1 MKDLRGC
8 LMKFSKTRMKVKILG
23 TRGKIEESTP
33 RHSQNSGERGRAPLK
48 KLLFVDVFG
57 AVDRDAFTTA
67 GNDPLVDD
75 LGRDAND
82 SR

>member
-48 KLLFVDVFG
+48 KLLFVQRHLHVQINYMLFYINWR
-57 AVDRDAFTTA
+57 VHIW
-67 GNDPLVDD
+67 
-75 LGRDAND
+75 
-82 SR
+82 